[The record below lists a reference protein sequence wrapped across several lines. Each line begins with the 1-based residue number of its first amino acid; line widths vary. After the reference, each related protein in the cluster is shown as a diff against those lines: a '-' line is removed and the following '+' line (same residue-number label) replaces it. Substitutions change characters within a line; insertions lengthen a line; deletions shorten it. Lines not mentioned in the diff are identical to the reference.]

1 MTVLS
6 GTKNYDFF
14 LVNVVGLTA
23 RILNVGEVGFIVLA
37 IFGMVLNYHNY
48 FVYRILLL
56 LESCAKEPLTI
67 ILLALL

>member
-37 IFGMVLNYHNY
+37 IFGMVLNYHTY
-48 FVYRILLL
+48 FVYRIL
-56 LESCAKEPLTI
+56 
-67 ILLALL
+67 